1 MRPIWIELMMMKIGS
16 NPQNID
22 SYQAQVWQ
30 NRLDTLDRL
39 LSYGV
44 RKQLNN

>member
-1 MRPIWIELMMMKIGS
+1 MFLIWNDYK
-16 NPQNID
+16 NID

-44 RKQLNN
+44 RKHLNN